1 MTAAAAEY
9 FAEHGLDASTRDIAK
24 ALDVKQALIYK
35 HFSSKEDLIEQTL
48 ARAFAVDPVDA
59 PWLDLEQGLEAGLL
73 RYYTHL
79 ASKSNELRMRLF
91 IRAGLDGRTWPARRG
106 TALTQNLFLPII
118 EALRRDAGLPD
129 LARTAAMR
137 GERELVMMLHASV
150 VFLGIRRHIY
160 QTPMPDDVG
169 DVVALLVTTFVASA
183 VPAIRR
189 LHENGQKS
197 LREPLAPQT

>member
-1 MTAAAAEY
+1 MAAAAEY
-9 FAEHGLDASTRDIAK
+9 FAVNGLDASTRDIAH
-24 ALDVKQALIYK
+24 ALNVTQGLIYK

-48 ARAFAVDPVDA
+48 AWAFAMDPADA
-59 PWLDLEQGLEAGLL
+59 PWLDLTHGLEAGLL
-73 RYYTHL
+73 QYYTQL
-79 ASKSNELRMRLF
+79 TSKTSEVRMRLF
-91 IRAGLDGRTWPARRG
+91 IRAGLDGRSWPARRG

-118 EALRRDAGLPD
+118 AELRRDAGLPD
-129 LARTAAMR
+129 LSHVAAMR

-160 QTPMPDDVG
+160 QTPMPDDLS
-169 DVVALLVTTFVASA
+169 DVVALLVATFVAGA
-183 VPAIRR
+183 VPAIRS